1 MFPGI
6 SPGIWELDSWLEAL
20 EGGKWWKRERTG
32 VGMKGKPES
41 QFGRVCGGR
50 RRPRDSGGEG
60 EDGGLKGTEKGWCGG
75 RKGDVGEEKRKG
87 GDDGEVGSWENRL
100 LLGESKPRARRGRAN
115 LREEQEKVSLR
126 CD

>member
-20 EGGKWWKRERTG
+20 EGGKWWERERTG
-32 VGMKGKPES
+32 VGVKGKAES
-41 QFGRVCGGR
+41 PFGRVCGGR

-75 RKGDVGEEKRKG
+75 REGDVGEEKR
-87 GDDGEVGSWENRL
+87 
-100 LLGESKPRARRGRAN
+100 
-115 LREEQEKVSLR
+115 EKA
-126 CD
+126 